1 MRAEELVVEIYR
13 QKKELQAHN
22 SKASQVVM
30 SMEAWRHIQ
39 AWHRARGPLERAP
52 HLDYIHEDSI
62 FGLEVFID
70 NVPAPLVKISPKGN
84 FP

>member
-13 QKKELQAHN
+13 QKRALQAR
-22 SKASQVVM
+22 SIKALDVVL

-39 AWHRARGPLERAP
+39 AWHRARGPLEKAP
-52 HLDYIHEDSI
+52 SRDYIHDNSI

-70 NVPAPLVKISPKGN
+70 NVPEPLVRGLEDSSV
-84 FP
+84 